1 MNSQLQINITG
12 EKFSAREISIL
23 FFILLSV
30 FVLRFPSF
38 LQPWGGDQAVYGY
51 IAKEML
57 DGKVPYRDM
66 YSSTGY
72 GVFFAY
78 AVLLKIFGNNMLA
91 LHLGDFIASILTVII
106 VYYLTRLLYG
116 KECAIIAGIIA
127 ALFGSGRAFSGL
139 YEMKG
144 AWGTYWQLAQ
154 REVFMTPLIAAGIL
168 LSLLA
173 DRNRKWHLYFW
184 AGVSIGLAV
193 VLKITAVIM
202 LPILILYI
210 VMSEFFSHDGG
221 GFRSSLYKTAGLIF
235 GALVIQ
241 LPFLYYFWI
250 HDSLYIMYKA
260 VFVHTSVYAKLSRG
274 LMLVNAF
281 EGNTYVMSENLV
293 MWVFSLGAMLHLL
306 AHERKRETFLV
317 LAWTVGILI
326 MIWGQGK
333 FFGYHFL
340 LILGPLSVLTGYG
353 IKQFLKMESS
363 WKDSIIAARN
373 NMIAIVLWVFLAGS
387 LVVFL
392 GSNYDYY
399 RWNIQYLTGKIT
411 RDQYYEVFNE
421 FPLHLYSFRSDYDV
435 VNYLK
440 MHAQPGDS
448 LRTINCG
455 GDTIIH
461 YLSGLRSATR
471 FTSTWYLFNK
481 GLYNNTLS
489 DQLRDE
495 FIEGISKE
503 KPGYIL
509 LVYYNMEEFMR
520 EYNRDDYGDVA
531 RLMDYIK
538 DNYVVEKAFR
548 DRRTLYRRI

>member
-1 MNSQLQINITG
+1 MNSPLQIDNTG
-12 EKFSAREISIL
+12 EKFSAREISVLLLIL
-23 FFILLSV
+23 FSV
-30 FVLRFPSF
+30 FILRFPSF
-38 LQPWGGDQAVYGY
+38 LQPWGADQAVYGY

-57 DGKVPYRDM
+57 DGKVPYRDL

-78 AVLLKIFGNNMLA
+78 AALLKIFGNNMLA
-91 LHLGDFIASILTVII
+91 IHIGDFIASILTVMI
-106 VYYLTRLLYG
+106 VYFLSRLLYG
-116 KECAIIAGIIA
+116 KECAIIAGIVA
-127 ALFGSGRAFSGL
+127 ALFGSGRAFSAL

-154 REVFMTPLIAAGIL
+154 REVFMTPLIAAGII

-184 AGVSIGLAV
+184 AGACIGLAA

-202 LPILILYI
+202 LPALMIYI
-210 VMSEFFSHDGG
+210 VMSDFFSHDRD
-221 GFRSSLYKTAGLIF
+221 GFKSFLLKTAGLIL
-235 GALVIQ
+235 GGLVVQ

-274 LMLVNAF
+274 LMVVNAF
-281 EGNTYVMSENLV
+281 EGNTYVMIENLAI
-293 MWVFSLGAMLHLL
+293 WVFSLGAMLHLL
-306 AHERKRETFLV
+306 MHGRRRETFLV
-317 LAWTVGILI
+317 MAWTAGTLM

-340 LILGPLSVLTGYG
+340 LMLGPLSVLTGYG
-353 IKQFLKMESS
+353 IKQFLKTESG
-363 WKDSIIAARN
+363 WKDSIVVARN
-373 NMIAIVLWVFLAGS
+373 NMTVIVLWVLLAGN
-387 LVVFL
+387 LAVFL

-399 RWNIQYLTGKIT
+399 RWNIQYLTGKINKQ
-411 RDQYYEVFNE
+411 QYYEVFNE

-440 MHAQPGDS
+440 MHAQPGDT
-448 LRTINCG
+448 LRTVNCG

-481 GLYNNTLS
+481 GLYNEALT

-495 FIEGISKE
+495 FIEGINEE

-538 DNYVVEKAFR
+538 DNYVLEKTFP
-548 DRRTLYRRI
+548 DRRTLYRKI